1 MILDIRLIQRV
12 FAMKI
17 TKIFYRRNGLK
28 AIKSSES
35 NVSCDLNQ
43 VVIYSKVHS
52 TNEKDKGGH

>member
-1 MILDIRLIQRV
+1 MRLDIRLIRRV

-17 TKIFYRRNGLK
+17 TKLFYRRNGFK

-43 VVIYSKVHS
+43 VVTYSKVHS
-52 TNEKDKGGH
+52 TTEKDKAGH

>member
-1 MILDIRLIQRV
+1 
-12 FAMKI
+12 MKI
-17 TKIFYRRNGLK
+17 TKIFYRRNGLN

-52 TNEKDKGGH
+52 TNEKDKAGH